1 LDSAELRFILHNGFP
16 FGVDVSV
23 TFLDEDGLALDS
35 LDLAPLPLFSMPVL
49 DGEGEPL
56 EPAVFVYDLPLNWDR
71 ADRLRAM
78 TSVVVQVWSST
89 AEAQSGETVYLNEDQ
104 ALRLELAAK
113 LFARVD
119 L

>member
-1 LDSAELRFILHNGFP
+1 
-16 FGVDVSV
+16 
-23 TFLDEDGLALDS
+23 
-35 LDLAPLPLFSMPVL
+35 
-49 DGEGEPL
+49 
-56 EPAVFVYDLPLNWDR
+56 
-71 ADRLRAM
+71 M
-78 TSVVVQVWSST
+78 TSVVVQAWSST